1 MANTVFTAD
10 SPILP
15 RVEMMVTGRL
25 IMLGIE
31 FIGYGCL
38 LLAFT
43 AVQYACLLLTSALK
57 A

>member
-1 MANTVFTAD
+1 MANTVFTAG
-10 SPILP
+10 SLILHT
-15 RVEMMVTGRL
+15 VEMIVTGRL
-25 IMLGIE
+25 TMLGIE

-43 AVQYACLLLTSALK
+43 AVQYACLLTSAVK